1 MADTAKH
8 FRHDPDRISFVA
20 ALRIADHFS
29 QGAIFPGSKA
39 EAALTWLFAIN
50 TLARRLN
57 PGLRLRSNPRVIKR
71 KVLKW
76 AAKRL
81 RHHHCPQ
88 PKHPPEIFV
97 VMLN

>member
-1 MADTAKH
+1 LSLHYVSPAT
-8 FRHDPDRISFVA
+8 
-20 ALRIADHFS
+20 LS
-29 QGAIFPGSKA
+29 QGAIFPPVATA
-39 EAALTWLFAIN
+39 EAELIWLFAIN

-57 PGLRLRSNPRVIKR
+57 LGRRLRSNPRVIKR

-81 RHHHCPQ
+81 HHHHWPQ